1 MAKQLLIYNQVEP
14 ITSNKHRNLSV
25 KAGDDYEFAR
35 SINSVPIIAA
45 EFPNAAT
52 EYPIVFTG
60 NDDSVIP
67 VVILGL
73 REEENLYINNQGKW
87 VANYVPAFIR
97 RYPFVFS
104 SSDNG
109 KTFTLCIDEGF
120 SGCNQ
125 EGRGE
130 RLFDVDG
137 QQMQYLKNV
146 LEFLKEYQAH
156 YQRTETFCE
165 KLKELD
171 LLEPMSAQFT
181 TPKGEK
187 VNLTGFMAID
197 RVKLKELTGDQFKE
211 LAKTDELELTYIHIQ
226 SMRNFNLMLERAS
239 GTDTSMEDIRQD
251 YNGTGYSKK
260 TKKKSTA
267 RKTSNSK
274 KTKKKS
280 TARKTSNSKKT
291 KKKSTAR

>member
-1 MAKQLLIYNQVEP
+1 MAKQLLIYEQVEP
-14 ITSNKHRNLSV
+14 ITISKHGNLSV
-25 KAGDDYEFAR
+25 KAGKDYKFAQF
-35 SINSVPIIAA
+35 INSAPIIAA
-45 EFPNAAT
+45 EFPNASM

-60 NDDSVIP
+60 DGDSVIP

-73 REEENLYINNQGKW
+73 REEVNLYINDQGEWTAK
-87 VANYVPAFIR
+87 YVPAFIR
-97 RYPFVFS
+97 RYPFIFS
-104 SSDNG
+104 SSDDG
-109 KTFTLCIDEGF
+109 KTFTLCIDEEF
-120 SGCNQ
+120 SGCNE

-137 QQMQYLKNV
+137 EQTQYLKNV

-156 YQRTETFCE
+156 YQRTETFCK
-165 KLKELD
+165 KLKDLD

-181 TPKGEK
+181 TSKGEK
-187 VNLTGFMAID
+187 LNLTGFMAID

-211 LAKTDELELTYIHIQ
+211 LAKTDELELTYVHIQ

-239 GTDTSMEDIRQD
+239 SGADTSMEDIRRD
-251 YNGTGYSKK
+251 NNGTGYSKK

-280 TARKTSNSKKT
+280 AAR
-291 KKKSTAR
+291 

>member
-1 MAKQLLIYNQVEP
+1 MTKQLLIYEQVEP
-14 ITSNKHRNLSV
+14 VTSKRHKDLSV
-25 KAGDDYEFAR
+25 KLGENYEFAR
-35 SINSVPIIAA
+35 STNSIPLIAA
-45 EFPNAAT
+45 EFPNAAV

-60 NDDSVIP
+60 TAESVIP

-73 REEENLYINNQGKW
+73 REEENLYINDHGEWTAK
-87 VANYVPAFIR
+87 YVPAFIR

-104 SSDNG
+104 SSDDG

-130 RLFDVDG
+130 RLFDADG

-156 YQRTETFCE
+156 YQRTEVFCR

-197 RVKLKELTGDQFKE
+197 REKLKELTGDQFKE
-211 LAKTDELELTYIHIQ
+211 LAKTDELELIYVHVQ
-226 SMRNFNLMLERAS
+226 SMRNFNLMLERAR
-239 GTDTSMEDIRQD
+239 GTDAFMDDTREDNNGSGFME
-251 YNGTGYSKK
+251 KK
-260 TKKKSTA
+260 SKKSTA
-267 RKTSNSK
+267 RKTPASN
-274 KTKKKS
+274 KTD
-280 TARKTSNSKKT
+280 AN
-291 KKKSTAR
+291 

>member
-1 MAKQLLIYNQVEP
+1 LAKQLLIYEQVEP
-14 ITSNKHRNLSV
+14 VTSKRHKDLSV
-25 KAGDDYEFAR
+25 KLGENYEFAR
-35 SINSVPIIAA
+35 TTNSIPLIAA
-45 EFPNAAT
+45 EFPHAAV

-60 NDDSVIP
+60 TAESVIP

-73 REEENLYINNQGKW
+73 REEENLYINDQGEWSAK
-87 VANYVPAFIR
+87 YVPAFIR

-104 SSDNG
+104 SSDDG

-130 RLFDVDG
+130 RLFDADG

-156 YQRTETFCE
+156 YQRTEAFCM
-165 KLKELD
+165 KLKELE

-197 RVKLKELTGDQFKE
+197 REKLKQLTGDQFKE
-211 LAKTDELELTYIHIQ
+211 LANTDELELVYVHIQ
-226 SMRNFNLMLERAS
+226 SMRNFNLMLERAR
-239 GTDTSMEDIRQD
+239 GTDAFMDDTRKDDNE
-251 YNGTGYSKK
+251 TGFIEK

-267 RKTSNSK
+267 RKTAASK
-274 KTKKKS
+274 KTD
-280 TARKTSNSKKT
+280 AN
-291 KKKSTAR
+291 